1 MSNDPSLPTAAP
13 AAVVNV
19 GDGNMGIIGMG
30 RQIMHMTSMA
40 VITMILVWLVMW
52 WMPHE
57 MNYNRE
63 LMRESIKSLQDE
75 ANRHT
80 GEIKGALDK
89 NTDVMRE
96 LMLEIKMLGRRTDKQ
111 PDSKNPPLGKALEK
125 TATELRP
132 IPQKPPN

>member
-1 MSNDPSLPTAAP
+1 MSNDPQP

-19 GDGNMGIIGMG
+19 GDGSMGIMGIG
-30 RQIMHMTSMA
+30 RQVMAMTSMA

-96 LMLEIKMLGRRTDKQ
+96 LMMEIKMLGRRSPEPKSAA
-111 PDSKNPPLGKALEK
+111 PPKNLEK
-125 TATELRP
+125 IAGELKTLP
-132 IPQKPPN
+132 KPPGGS